1 MLIWAA
7 HSRSAMAMADPKRAP
22 GGLGGADGGG
32 VLRARQDAAQALQQ
46 ARPDS
51 GGALGLAECDG
62 KPAGGRAIE
71 GYDVLADLKM
81 FVEGKGDDACE
92 ARLDAWIDARADEQL
107 DRRLD
112 RQLHELANRQ
122 LHELANRQLDR
133 QLHEL
138 AHKQALAVGDHI
150 FRDLVRAYCLP
161 PIPDSP

>member
-7 HSRSAMAMADPKRAP
+7 HSRSPMAMADPKRAP

-92 ARLDAWIDARADEQL
+92 ARLDAWIDAR
-107 DRRLD
+107 
-112 RQLHELANRQ
+112 N
-122 LHELANRQLDR
+122 
-133 QLHEL
+133 HEL

>member
-46 ARPDS
+46 ARPDP
-51 GGALGLAECDG
+51 GGAPGLAECDG
-62 KPAGGRAIE
+62 KPAGGSAIE

-81 FVEGKGDDACE
+81 FVAGKGDDACE
-92 ARLDAWIDARADEQL
+92 ARLDAWIGARADEQ
-107 DRRLD
+107 RHK
-112 RQLHELANRQ
+112 QLHELANRQ
-122 LHELANRQLDR
+122 LHELA
-133 QLHEL
+133 HKL